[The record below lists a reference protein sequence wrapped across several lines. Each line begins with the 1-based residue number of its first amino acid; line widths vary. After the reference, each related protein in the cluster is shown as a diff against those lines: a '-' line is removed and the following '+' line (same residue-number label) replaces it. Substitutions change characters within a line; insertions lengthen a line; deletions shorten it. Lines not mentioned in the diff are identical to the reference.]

1 LGHQSEGELIKKDQ
15 REDDGYRPDCS
26 FVLHCKTDLP
36 RLRWGRGAGGKAVKA
51 IGGDYRDY
59 SVG

>member
-1 LGHQSEGELIKKDQ
+1 MNKENIE
-15 REDDGYRPDCS
+15 EYAFPPA
-26 FVLHCKTDLP
+26 P